1 MASAPKVLVALDF
14 GDASLEALRQA
25 RELAHRTGGIL
36 AACHVLPAEY
46 DLSLL
51 FPGRVPDASADS
63 AAEDDQARRA
73 LEAHAREKL
82 GLELSE
88 IFIERGSAYA
98 QIVRRAE
105 AWGATFVVAGSHNR
119 TGISRVLLGSVAERV
134 ARHAHSSVL
143 VARPS
148 PTRGIVVAATDL
160 SDPSLPAIAAG
171 AEAARRA
178 DAQLVVVSALEWL
191 NAMPEP
197 SAGLIGGMP
206 VMPPP
211 EMQAEVRSALH
222 ITLEGALERAGA
234 TGSVQVLEG
243 PVAPAIVDCAN
254 RLHASLIVVG
264 SHGRTGLARL
274 ALGSVAEQVIRTASC
289 SVLAVRTA

>member
-1 MASAPKVLVALDF
+1 MAPAPKVLVALDF

-25 RELAHRTGGIL
+25 RELAHGTGAAL

-51 FPGRVPDASADS
+51 FPGRVPDASAES
-63 AAEDDQARRA
+63 TAEEERARKS
-73 LEAHAREKL
+73 LEAHARDKL

-105 AWGATFVVAGSHNR
+105 TWGATFIVAGSHNR
-119 TGISRVLLGSVAERV
+119 TGLSRVFLGSVAERV
-134 ARHAHSSVL
+134 ARHAHCSVL

-148 PTRGIVVAATDL
+148 PEAGVVVAATDL
-160 SDPSLPAIAAG
+160 SDRSLPAINAG

-178 DAQLVVVSALEWL
+178 DAQLVVVSALEWT

-206 VMPPP
+206 VLPPP
-211 EMQAEVRSALH
+211 EIQAEVRAALRS
-222 ITLEGALERAGA
+222 TLEGALGRAGA
-234 TGSVQVLEG
+234 VGNVQVLEG

-264 SHGRTGLARL
+264 THGRTGLARL
-274 ALGSVAEQVIRTASC
+274 ALGSVAEQVIRSASC
-289 SVLAVRTA
+289 SVLAVRAE